1 MNNNKTKMFAILSLL
16 LLSIS
21 ISSVAALSPY
31 DGAVTTDIAVSSSG
45 TCTVCDAYG
54 ITFNIQGTPGS
65 TGTVS
70 TAVLTENP
78 QPNAAPTGVSLTRFI
93 SVIFYMDA
101 ADFTQAQIVIPYTD
115 SDIQG
120 LQEPYSIYKYVPATD
135 TYTQIPAVIDANAKT
150 FTITVN
156 SVEDPIF
163 AIGGE
168 ATVGQTNGVS
178 TIMWVALAAS
188 VAVIMMLV
196 VVGVWYFK
204 RSSS

>member
-1 MNNNKTKMFAILSLL
+1 MT
-16 LLSIS
+16 
-21 ISSVAALSPY
+21 
-31 DGAVTTDIAVSSSG
+31 
-45 TCTVCDAYG
+45 YG

-78 QPNAAPTGVSLTRFI
+78 QPNAAPAGVSLTRFI

-101 ADFTQAQIVIPYTD
+101 ADFTQAQIIIPYTD

-163 AIGGE
+163 AIGG
-168 ATVGQTNGVS
+168 ASNCGSNQRCFDNHVGCTCCICSSYCDVGCR
-178 TIMWVALAAS
+178 WR
-188 VAVIMMLV
+188 LV
-196 VVGVWYFK
+196 F
-204 RSSS
+204 